1 MFGKLKCKNCGTTND
16 KKSKYCSECGNV
28 LSNAVCNA
36 CGSEVSPADQFCL
49 KCGSKLNQPDESRR
63 SHETVIPQE
72 HEKIKMWS
80 RGPLDFAKRVDVVDI
95 KGTFNKNITVEQGTK
110 ALFLQGGRFTGE
122 LFPGTYNVG
131 GLIQKIEHLDFSE
144 KATVILVDGSD
155 VRIKVDVPGLRTSES
170 LNVGVRSEI
179 VLNLSDAI
187 LFFNNVMKGRES
199 MATTDLEDFLRNEIL
214 NILQPEIMKYSFDS
228 LYGNEDL
235 KSNIQQDLQ
244 YKLQTT
250 LERSGLN
257 VIHLPYLDYDES
269 EWDEIN
275 KQKSRIG
282 KESAGLKLDS
292 LSEDVEDSRTEIRN
306 RARQRA
312 TLESMDDLQ
321 NKDDF
326 TGFEH
331 ELTKTSMDRDNELKK
346 LGKSYGESMEDNDI
360 ARKRTI
366 ESDNQRHRQELDSE
380 RVEHDLGVKT
390 ELKDSEMAFKRTD
403 DNYSDER
410 RSKEQDLDI
419 RELNQLLDIKAK
431 KDEMKLKNTAGYQD
445 LETEKMKVQADLEAQ
460 KLAERSKAS
469 AEALISMTDGH
480 QSSQLT
486 ELAKMKN
493 AQALTEEQLMAL
505 SAKENASVADALKAK
520 YSSEHDKKLYEER
533 LEDQSK
539 FLDKMERLS
548 DKSADRAERMSMKS
562 MEQMGLTA
570 STRAAAASNTTV
582 VSGGGG
588 ESGQPIVIGEQEA
601 SNQKE
606 IEKVVVC
613 RECNQE
619 VPLGTQFCTNCG
631 EKI

>member
-16 KKSKYCSECGNV
+16 KNSKYCSECGNV

-36 CGSEVSPADQFCL
+36 CGSEVSPADQFCPN
-49 KCGSKLNQPDESRR
+49 CGSKLNQPDESRR
-63 SHETVIPQE
+63 SHETVLPQE
-72 HEKIKMWS
+72 HKKIKMWS

-131 GLIQKIEHLDFSE
+131 GLIQKIEHLVLSE

-155 VRIKVDVPGLRTSES
+155 VRIKVDVSGLRTSES

-228 LYGNEDL
+228 LYGNEEL
-235 KSNIQQDLQ
+235 KSKIQQDLH

-250 LERSGLN
+250 LERSGLKI
-257 VIHLPYLDYDES
+257 IHVPYLDYDES

-292 LSEDVEDSRTEIRN
+292 LSEDVEDDRLEIRN

-312 TLESMDDLQ
+312 TLESMEELQ
-321 NKDDF
+321 NNDDF
-326 TGFEH
+326 AGFEH
-331 ELTKTSMDRDNELKK
+331 ESTKTSMDRDNELKK
-346 LGKSYGESMEDNDI
+346 LGKSYSESMEDYDT

-366 ESDNQRHRQELDSE
+366 ESDDQKHRHGLDSV
-380 RVEHDLGVKT
+380 RVEHDLGIKT
-390 ELKDSEMAFKRTD
+390 QLTDGEMASKRTD
-403 DNYSDER
+403 DDYSDER
-410 RSKEQDLDI
+410 RLKDQDMDV
-419 RELNQLLDIKAK
+419 RELDQLLDIKAK
-431 KDEMKLKNTAGYQD
+431 KDDMKLKNTAGYQD
-445 LETEKMKVQADLEAQ
+445 LETERIKAQADLETQ
-460 KLAERSKAS
+460 KLADRSKAS

-480 QSSQLT
+480 QSLQLT

-505 SAKENASVADALKAK
+505 SAKDSAGVADALKAK

-539 FLDKMERLS
+539 FLDKMEYLS

-582 VSGGGG
+582 VSGGG
-588 ESGQPIVIGEQEA
+588 ESGQPIVIGEQGV